1 MNKTV
6 SKIFATVGVCIAVF
20 VILVVV
26 LVPIYWMVIT
36 AIRPEIDIYRRT
48 FFPEGLTLDHF
59 IEIFSNKPL
68 RQFHIYITNSLIVSL
83 SVMCIAVAL
92 GSLAAY
98 SLVFIYYRGK
108 DLASSFILFAYV
120 FPGFVLM
127 VPIYMIFSSLGLK
140 NTYLGLILADLIGA
154 VPFATWMLRGY
165 FMGIPADLVDS
176 AKVDGCSHISILFR
190 IILPVAAPGVVTAAI
205 FSFVSSWGSLLFPLL
220 LIEGERLLTLP
231 LGIMRFAFGEAYHWG
246 PLMAA
251 AIISAIPPTVL
262 YGIVQKYL
270 VKGLLAGA
278 VKG

>member
-6 SKIFATVGVCIAVF
+6 SKIFATVSVCIAVF

-26 LVPIYWMVIT
+26 LVPVYWMAIT

>member
-1 MNKTV
+1 MNKIA

-68 RQFHIYITNSLIVSL
+68 RQFHIYIMNSLIVSL

-127 VPIYMIFSSLGLK
+127 VPIYIIFSSLGLK

-176 AKVDGCSHISILFR
+176 AKVDGCNHISILFR

-205 FSFVSSWGSLLFPLL
+205 FSFVSAWGSLLFPLL

>member
-1 MNKTV
+1 MKENLV
-6 SKIFATVGVCIAVF
+6 KIIGSIGICIAIFIVL
-20 VILVVV
+20 IVV
-26 LVPIYWMVIT
+26 LVPVYWMVIT

-48 FFPEGLTLDHF
+48 FFPADITLDHF

-68 RQFHIYITNSLIVSL
+68 RQFHVYITNSLIVSL
-83 SVMCIAVAL
+83 SVMCISIIL

-120 FPGFVLM
+120 FPGFILM
-127 VPIYMIFSSLGLK
+127 VPIYMIFRSLGLT

-165 FMGIPADLVDS
+165 FIGIPADLVDS
-176 AKVDGCSHISILFR
+176 AKVDGCSHLSILFR
-190 IILPVAAPGVVTAAI
+190 IILPVAAPGVVTAAV

-251 AIISAIPPTVL
+251 AIISALPPTIL
-262 YGIVQKYL
+262 YGLVQKYL

>member
-1 MNKTV
+1 
-6 SKIFATVGVCIAVF
+6 
-20 VILVVV
+20 
-26 LVPIYWMVIT
+26 
-36 AIRPEIDIYRRT
+36 
-48 FFPEGLTLDHF
+48 
-59 IEIFSNKPL
+59 
-68 RQFHIYITNSLIVSL
+68 SLIVSL

-165 FMGIPADLVDS
+165 FMGIPAELVDS

-270 VKGLLAGA
+270 AKGLLAGA